1 MPSSA
6 APPGWVPWDRP
17 SPLLD
22 ALDGFLVDPA
32 DPGRAGFV
40 VEGPKVNARGALH
53 AGAVAAVADVVIGH
67 TVARLADP
75 PAPLVTVNLSC
86 DLLGA
91 AHVGDWIDVEVAS
104 TRLGRRLGAGTAVF
118 RTGTGSGVREV
129 ARVSA
134 LFLPAGTPPA

>member
-1 MPSSA
+1 MTSSPA
-6 APPGWVPWDRP
+6 DADWVPWDRP

-22 ALDGFLVDPA
+22 ALGGFLHLPDDPH
-32 DPGRAGFV
+32 RARFR

-53 AGAVAAVADVVIGH
+53 AGAIAAVADVVIGH
-67 TVARLADP
+67 AVARRSDP
-75 PAPLVTVNLSC
+75 PTPLVTVNLSC

-91 AHVGDWIDVEVAS
+91 AGPGDVVDVEVTS

-118 RTGTGSGVREV
+118 TCGPREV

-134 LFLPAGTPPA
+134 LFLPA